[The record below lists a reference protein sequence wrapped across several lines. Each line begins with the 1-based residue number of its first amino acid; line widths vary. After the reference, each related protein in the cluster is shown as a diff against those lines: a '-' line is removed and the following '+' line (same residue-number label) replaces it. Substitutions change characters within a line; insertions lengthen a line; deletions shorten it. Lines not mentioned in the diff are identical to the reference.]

1 MLQISSVLTYQI
13 IRIMLFAIVSIAFF
27 NLLGLLY
34 PKLTSFRLKS
44 EINVDMP
51 LMEEV
56 ERKAFFDQVIESK
69 NYKNGIVDFYAKV
82 RPVLVKNEFDNS
94 LTELEVIENNLSSS
108 PELGN
113 VDQQILDLY
122 SKYEKARFGT
132 IDKSDFISFMN
143 SVTSMIEGNIILR
156 GKMRRR

>member
-1 MLQISSVLTYQI
+1 MF
-13 IRIMLFAIVSIAFF
+13 FAIVSIAFF

-44 EINVDMP
+44 DINVDMP
-51 LMEEV
+51 VMEEI

-82 RPVLVKNEFDNS
+82 RPVLVKNELDNS